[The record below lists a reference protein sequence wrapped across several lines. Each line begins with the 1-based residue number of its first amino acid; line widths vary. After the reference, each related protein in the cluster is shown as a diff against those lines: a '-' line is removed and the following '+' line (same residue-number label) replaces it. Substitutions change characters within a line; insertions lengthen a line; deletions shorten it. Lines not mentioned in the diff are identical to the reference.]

1 MASGVVNNITTVMR
15 TTKYGPKPVYNL
27 VIDGVQYSNG
37 FTKPPCDTGDTVSF
51 DFTSG
56 KYGNELQKGSLMA
69 VKAGGSTSPTSTA
82 PETIKTVMGTA
93 TRAYGPPVKPFPI
106 PPLHG
111 DRAIVRQNALTNAR
125 ELYVACAPV
134 GELTISDFNAVA
146 DNIIQIARR
155 FEAYSCGD
163 LDLEAATKEDTAAK
177 KKASAKS
184 ALEEA
189 VA

>member
-27 VIDGVQYSNG
+27 VIDGTQYSNG
-37 FTKPPCDTGDTVSF
+37 FTKPPCEVGNTVSF

-56 KYGNELQKGSLMA
+56 KYGNELLKGSLMA
-69 VKAGGSTSPTSTA
+69 VATGGSTPPTST
-82 PETIKTVMGTA
+82 PSPMPPSPP

-125 ELYVACAPV
+125 ELYVACAPA
-134 GELTISDFNAVA
+134 GELTVSDFNAVA

-163 LDLEAATKEDTAAK
+163 LDFEAATREEKATPAK
-177 KKASAKS
+177 KSSTKT

>member
-27 VIDGVQYSNG
+27 VIDGTQYSNG
-37 FTKPPCDTGDTVSF
+37 FTKPPCDVGDTVSF

-69 VKAGGSTSPTSTA
+69 VAAGGHPSPTSTTS
-82 PETIKTVMGTA
+82 PTPPSPP

-125 ELYVACAPV
+125 ELYVACSAGDLLV
-134 GELTISDFNAVA
+134 IHTVYDGCKMA
-146 DNIIQIARR
+146 DEIIQIARR

-163 LDLEAATKEDTAAK
+163 LDLEAASKEDTAAK
-177 KKASAKS
+177 KKASTKS
-184 ALEEA
+184 AVEEA